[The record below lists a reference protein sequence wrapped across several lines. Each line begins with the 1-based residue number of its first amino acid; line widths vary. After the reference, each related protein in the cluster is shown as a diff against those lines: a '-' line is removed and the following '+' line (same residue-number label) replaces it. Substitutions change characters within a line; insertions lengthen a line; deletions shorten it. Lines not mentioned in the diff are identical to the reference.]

1 MSRRAPGKIR
11 RWQAT
16 LIVVAFMIAVAGAA
30 VTGWW
35 YARESAP
42 HQGPIVLVSVDG
54 PAPGTGQA
62 AAEPSA
68 TPSIDAL
75 TADAVVFDRAYTHS
89 PLTLP
94 AQASLLSG
102 QLPFEHGARGEAG
115 FAMDENVRSLA
126 ELLRNRG
133 FDTGAAVSSFLL
145 RAESGLSQ
153 GFSFF
158 DLDLPEASTAETPV
172 VEREGGETAEVATGW
187 MNARNGYRYFLFVQ
201 VGDDAA
207 EAAIGQL
214 VAELKDRGLY
224 DQATILFTSDHGGK
238 DGGFSLE
245 EESLHVPLIVKQP
258 DMEGAGRRV
267 AVPVQHI
274 DLVPTIL
281 DLVRAP
287 VPSSLRGRSLR
298 GLLDGDSSTLPD
310 QPIYAESLG
319 GQLRLGTAARYA
331 LFDSRFKYLRGD
343 REELVPLEPESE
355 SPSPSDPADE
365 LMRLRTV
372 LDRLLDGRA
381 LLPPPHIPEADED
394 RFAALGFLG
403 GGPFIGAMPA
413 LLTASEEAAVSQ
425 SHRAAARLVA
435 QRKYTEAIDQLRGI
449 TRAHPDLAAVQYQTA
464 ALLLRAGRI
473 PEAEKTLHGVAA
485 LDPDNTYV
493 HVALADALLREGREE
508 DAEANATLAIALAE
522 HQDVPAR
529 AAAHRIA
536 TLVALA
542 REDEERAGEYA
553 AFAERDDPTIPMSTF
568 VAGREAYSSGRY
580 EDALAAF
587 EKASDTLAQNR
598 RTLESVHWY
607 LGDTLARLGREADAE
622 KAFRDELRAFPR
634 NIAGYTSLATLYHAS
649 GRTEAIKE
657 TLDELVSTVPTPEG
671 YDAAAR
677 VWVSVGDPA
686 SAAALRTDARARF
699 RGDPSLAFFQRRR

>member
-30 VTGWW
+30 VIGWW

-54 PAPGTGQA
+54 QTPGTGQP
-62 AAEPSA
+62 AEGSSA

-75 TADAVVFDRAYTHS
+75 TADAVTFDRAYTHS

-115 FAMDENVRSLA
+115 FAMDDSVRSLA

-133 FDTGAAVSSFLL
+133 FETGAAVSSFLL
-145 RAESGLSQ
+145 RPESGLSQ

-158 DLDLPEASTAETPV
+158 DLDLPETPSGETPV

-201 VGDDAA
+201 VNDDAA
-207 EAAIGQL
+207 EAAVGQL

-224 DQATILFTSDHGGK
+224 DQATILLTSDHGGTG
-238 DGGFSLE
+238 GGFSLG

-258 DMEGAGRRV
+258 DMEGAGRHV
-267 AVPVQHI
+267 TVPVQHI
-274 DLVPTIL
+274 DIVPTIL

-287 VPSSLRGRSLR
+287 VPSGLRGRSLR
-298 GLLDGDSSTLPD
+298 RLLGDDAVTLPD
-310 QPIYAESLG
+310 QPMYAESLG

-331 LFDSRFKYLRGD
+331 LFDSRFRYLRGD
-343 REELVPLEPESE
+343 REELVPLESESE
-355 SPSPSDPADE
+355 SASPSDPADE
-365 LMRLRTV
+365 ITRLRTA

-381 LLPPPHIPEADED
+381 LLASPHVAEGDED

-403 GGPFIGAMPA
+403 GGPFIGATAAP
-413 LLTASEEAAVSQ
+413 LTSSEEAAVSQ
-425 SHRAAARLVA
+425 VHRAAARLVA
-435 QRKYTEAIDQLRGI
+435 QRKYTEAIDQLRSI
-449 TRAHPDLAAVQYQTA
+449 TREHPDLAAVHYQTA
-464 ALLLRAGRI
+464 TILLRAGRV
-473 PEAEKTLHGVAA
+473 PEAEKTLRSVAV

-493 HVALADALLREGREE
+493 RVALADALLREGREE
-508 DAEANATLAIALAE
+508 DAEASATLAIALAE
-522 HQDVPAR
+522 HQDDPAR
-529 AAAHRIA
+529 AAAHRVA
-536 TLVALA
+536 ALVALA
-542 REDEERAGEYA
+542 REDEERATEYA
-553 AFAERDDPTIPMSTF
+553 ASAEREDPKIPMSTF
-568 VAGREAYSSGRY
+568 VAGREAYSAGRY
-580 EDALAAF
+580 EEALAAF
-587 EKASDTLAQNR
+587 EKTSQALTQNR
-598 RTLESVHWY
+598 RALESVHWY

-634 NIAGYTSLATLYHAS
+634 YIPGYTSLATLYHSS

-657 TLDELVSTVPTPEG
+657 TLDDLVSIVPTPEG

-677 VWVSVGDPA
+677 VWLSVGDPT

-699 RGDPSLAFFQRRR
+699 QGDPSLAFFQRRR

>member
-16 LIVVAFMIAVAGAA
+16 LIVFAFMIAVASAA
-30 VTGWW
+30 VIGWW

-54 PAPGTGQA
+54 QTPGTGQA
-62 AAEPSA
+62 AAGSSA

-115 FAMDENVRSLA
+115 FAMDDNVRSLA

-133 FDTGAAVSSFLL
+133 FETGAAVSSFLL
-145 RAESGLSQ
+145 RPESGLSQ

-158 DLDLPEASTAETPV
+158 DLDLPETASGETPV

-201 VGDDAA
+201 VNDDAA
-207 EAAIGQL
+207 EAAVGQL
-214 VAELKDRGLY
+214 VAELKERGLY
-224 DQATILFTSDHGGK
+224 DQATILLTSDHGGTS
-238 DGGFSLE
+238 GGFSLG

-258 DMEGAGRRV
+258 DMEGAGRHV
-267 AVPVQHI
+267 TVPVQHI
-274 DLVPTIL
+274 DVLPTIL

-287 VPSSLRGRSLR
+287 VPSGLRGRSLR
-298 GLLDGDSSTLPD
+298 GLLDGDATTLPD
-310 QPIYAESLG
+310 QPMYAESLG

-331 LFDSRFKYLRGD
+331 LFDSRFRYLRGD
-343 REELVPLEPESE
+343 REELVPLETESE
-355 SPSPSDPADE
+355 TTSPSDPADE
-365 LMRLRTV
+365 ITRWRTA

-381 LLPPPHIPEADED
+381 LLTAPYVPEADVD

-403 GGPFIGAMPA
+403 GGPFIGATAA
-413 LLTASEEAAVSQ
+413 LLTAGEEAAVSQ
-425 SHRAAARLVA
+425 VHRAAARLVA
-435 QRKYTEAIDQLRGI
+435 QRKYAEAIDQLRSI
-449 TRAHPDLAAVQYQTA
+449 TREHPDLAAVRYQTA
-464 ALLLRAGRI
+464 TVLLRAGRI
-473 PEAEKTLHGVAA
+473 PEAEKTLQSVTA

-493 HVALADALLREGREE
+493 QVALADALLREGREE
-508 DAEANATLAIALAE
+508 DAEASAALAIALAE
-522 HQDVPAR
+522 HQDDSAR
-529 AAAHRIA
+529 AAAHRVA

-553 AFAERDDPTIPMSTF
+553 ASAERDDPTIPMSTF
-568 VAGREAYSSGRY
+568 VEGREAYSAGRY

-587 EKASDTLAQNR
+587 EKTSQALAQNR
-598 RTLESVHWY
+598 RTLESVYWY

-634 NIAGYTSLATLYHAS
+634 HISGYTSLATLYHAS
-649 GRTEAIKE
+649 GRAEAIKE
-657 TLDELVSTVPTPEG
+657 TLDDLVSTVPTPEG

-677 VWVSVGDPA
+677 VWLSVGDPT